1 MESSSQADHNECVEA
16 VEEVDNKKAVQAE
29 INALQQTPSVSAEN
43 YNPEPA
49 EPATPEN
56 MQASGYALAGERENV
71 PPEELEN
78 YGTVEFAIERPD
90 ERENGFQEEP
100 ESHSAV
106 GYSFERQDELFPE
119 DEPEEPA
126 DSPANDGFTQ
136 FTSERLGA
144 RVHRLAEKIAE
155 DTGKVSQ
162 NCENLALRV
171 SARRDDLLRRNEQQ
185 KQRIDTLKSMLLDNL
200 KKYSKDGE

>member
-56 MQASGYALAGERENV
+56 MQASGYALAG
-71 PPEELEN
+71 
-78 YGTVEFAIERPD
+78 

>member
-1 MESSSQADHNECVEA
+1 MESSSLPDCNESVEA
-16 VEEVDNKKAVQAE
+16 VEEVANKKTVQAE
-29 INALQQTPSVSAEN
+29 INTLQQTPSVSAEN

-56 MQASGYALAGERENV
+56 MQASGYALAGERVNV

-78 YGTVEFAIERPD
+78 YGTVGVAFERPD
-90 ERENGFQEEP
+90 ERGNGFQEEP
-100 ESHSAV
+100 ESHGAV
-106 GYSFERQDELFPE
+106 GYSYERQDELFPE
-119 DEPEEPA
+119 DEHEEPA
-126 DSPANDGFTQ
+126 DSPAYDGFTQ

-155 DTGKVSQ
+155 HTGKVSQ
-162 NCENLALRV
+162 NSENLVLRV

-185 KQRIDTLKSMLLDNL
+185 KQNIDTLKSMVLDNL

>member
-1 MESSSQADHNECVEA
+1 MESSSQADRNECVEA
-16 VEEVDNKKAVQAE
+16 LEEVDNKKTVQAE

-56 MQASGYALAGERENV
+56 MTASGYALAGERENV
-71 PPEELEN
+71 PPKELES
-78 YGTVEFAIERPD
+78 YGTVGFSFERPD

-100 ESHSAV
+100 ESRGA
-106 GYSFERQDELFPE
+106 
-119 DEPEEPA
+119 
-126 DSPANDGFTQ
+126 

-144 RVHRLAEKIAE
+144 RVHRVAEKIVE
-155 DTGKVSQ
+155 DAGKVSQ
-162 NCENLALRV
+162 NFENLVLRV
-171 SARRDDLLRRNEQQ
+171 SARRDDLFRRNEQQ
-185 KQRIDTLKSMLLDNL
+185 KEKIDTLKSMLLDDL

>member
-1 MESSSQADHNECVEA
+1 MESSSQADRNGCVEA
-16 VEEVDNKKAVQAE
+16 VEEVDDKKAVQAE

-43 YNPEPA
+43 YNHEPA

-78 YGTVEFAIERPD
+78 YGTVGFAFEIPD

-100 ESHSAV
+100 ESHGAV
-106 GYSFERQDELFPE
+106 GYSYERQDEQ
-119 DEPEEPA
+119 PA

-144 RVHRLAEKIAE
+144 RVHRLAENIAE
-155 DTGKVSQ
+155 DTDKVSR
-162 NCENLALRV
+162 NYENLALRV
-171 SARRDDLLRRNEQQ
+171 SARRDDLFRRNEQQ
-185 KQRIDTLKSMLLDNL
+185 KQKIDTLKSMLLDNL
-200 KKYSKDGE
+200 KKYSKDHE

>member
-1 MESSSQADHNECVEA
+1 MESSSQADRNECVDA
-16 VEEVDNKKAVQAE
+16 VEEVDNKKTVQAE

-43 YNPEPA
+43 YNTEPA

-56 MQASGYALAGERENV
+56 MTASSYALAG
-71 PPEELEN
+71 
-78 YGTVEFAIERPD
+78 

-100 ESHSAV
+100 ESHGAV
-106 GYSFERQDELFPE
+106 GYSFERQDEHE
-119 DEPEEPA
+119 HEEPA

-136 FTSERLGA
+136 LTSERLGA

-185 KQRIDTLKSMLLDNL
+185 KQNIDTFKSMAVENL

>member
-1 MESSSQADHNECVEA
+1 MESSSQADRNECVEA
-16 VEEVDNKKAVQAE
+16 VEEVDDKKAVQAE

-56 MQASGYALAGERENV
+56 MQASGYALAGE
-71 PPEELEN
+71 
-78 YGTVEFAIERPD
+78 
-90 ERENGFQEEP
+90 
-100 ESHSAV
+100 
-106 GYSFERQDELFPE
+106 LFPE
-119 DEPEEPA
+119 DEHEEPA

-155 DTGKVSQ
+155 DTGKVSR
-162 NCENLALRV
+162 NYENLVLRV

-185 KQRIDTLKSMLLDNL
+185 RQNIDTLKSMALDNL